1 MEAVNKNG
9 FVENIGKPNRIIF
22 AGYIKKHSWS
32 AGKVKLLFI
41 QLVKAR
47 FKEKTRKRQHKRM
60 KVFPSVNGTLK
71 GRITL

>member
-47 FKEKTRKRQHKRM
+47 FKKKNKKEAT
-60 KVFPSVNGTLK
+60 
-71 GRITL
+71 

>member
-1 MEAVNKNG
+1 MNPYLKHLQGKPILKDMEAVNKNG

-47 FKEKTRKRQHKRM
+47 FKKKNKKEAT
-60 KVFPSVNGTLK
+60 
-71 GRITL
+71 